1 MTRTARHGQC
11 SGTGSAARG
20 QHRECPPCFP
30 AEKRV
35 GSWSRAGRPASC
47 AQQERTG
54 RQVLAPRCSRALGSE
69 NCPRVAPAGH
79 HWPTVCAI
87 GTGGSAMQGIAARNC
102 KGSGASSSKGC
113 KEIQLSTFRWYLH
126 CPLPR
131 ACQPGGAAREE
142 KHLQR
147 LQLRDSVHTGPL
159 PHPSPPGRSQGIWER
174 GRGCARTGFN
184 SRQQSLGAVS

>member
-1 MTRTARHGQC
+1 MCLAGATRTARHGQR

-30 AEKRV
+30 AEKQV

-54 RQVLAPRCSRALGSE
+54 RRVLAPRCSRALGSE

-79 HWPTVCAI
+79 HWPIVCAI
-87 GTGGSAMQGIAARNC
+87 GTGGSATQGIAARNC

-113 KEIQLSTFRWYLH
+113 EEIQLSTFRWYL
-126 CPLPR
+126 PL
-131 ACQPGGAAREE
+131 
-142 KHLQR
+142 
-147 LQLRDSVHTGPL
+147 
-159 PHPSPPGRSQGIWER
+159 SPPSSLPARRSSER
-174 GRGCARTGFN
+174 GKTPPA
-184 SRQQSLGAVS
+184 SAAP